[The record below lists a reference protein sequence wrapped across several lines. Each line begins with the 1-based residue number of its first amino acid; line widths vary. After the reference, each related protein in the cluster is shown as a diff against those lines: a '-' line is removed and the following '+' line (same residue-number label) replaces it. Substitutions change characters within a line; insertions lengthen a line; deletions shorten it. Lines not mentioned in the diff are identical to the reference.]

1 MNQPTHHT
9 IHPTTLTPVNSLS
22 LRRMKA
28 IEDRRE
34 KKALLAAVTE
44 LRPDEDLKFEALGSF
59 TRPTSPESFSPA
71 STSIWRPLTSH
82 DLAIEFKRRC
92 VVLTKMRTA
101 AKQGHIPPT
110 SSRPSSPRLQAQQL
124 FGMSPTEAG
133 KTKLRVP
140 EPDELTQNMWT
151 CYLML
156 LENGQSRAS
165 GKPGLETQP
174 ADQSCLQTVETF
186 VTWSSTRA
194 CVHT

>member
-1 MNQPTHHT
+1 MKEL
-9 IHPTTLTPVNSLS
+9 IDVELLAVC
-22 LRRMKA
+22 RMKC

-59 TRPTSPESFSPA
+59 TRPTSPNDLPPP
-71 STSIWRPLTSH
+71 STSVWRSFTSK
-82 DLAIEFKRRC
+82 DLAIEFKRRWI
-92 VVLTKMRTA
+92 VLTKMRSA

-124 FGMSPTEAG
+124 FGMSPTEATN
-133 KTKLRVP
+133 KQLRVP

-156 LENGQSRAS
+156 LENG
-165 GKPGLETQP
+165 
-174 ADQSCLQTVETF
+174 
-186 VTWSSTRA
+186 
-194 CVHT
+194 